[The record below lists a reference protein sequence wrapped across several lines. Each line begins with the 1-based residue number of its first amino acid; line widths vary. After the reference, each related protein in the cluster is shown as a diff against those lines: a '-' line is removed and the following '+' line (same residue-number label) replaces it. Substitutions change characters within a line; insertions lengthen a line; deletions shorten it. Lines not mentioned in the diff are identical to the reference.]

1 MYELPESVAPFVGR
15 MTDVDSHEMIPAELW
30 VETFGEVV
38 KPWVEIIV
46 AAAEGKNRNNANNMS
61 IPDFAGDVQEIDPE
75 SAWTAKGPTAPAAAD
90 MNRRLDLMTTMGVD
104 KQLMF
109 PTGPGLGGSILF
121 AAAEDRHFGLSRY
134 GVPEGKGYDF
144 ARDLMRANNEWAID
158 VAGISDRFRPV
169 TPVFGETPEELCA
182 VTKSLIDRGI
192 RAIQLSAP
200 RLPGG
205 VSPASNDLD
214 PFYAMV
220 AEANVALTLHIGG
233 DSLLFRTND
242 WNQAESFKGYK
253 ETAEVGMDPWTLSAL
268 HLGPQNFIA
277 TMVTGRVF
285 DRHPTLRV
293 GVMEYTAHWI
303 GPLAHLLDM
312 WHDNNQAIIPVKFAD
327 GSEGRRLP
335 MRPSE
340 YISRNVRVAPF
351 DFENVGEYI
360 QMYGLEDV
368 YCFASDYPHVEG
380 GKQPVD
386 RFAASLEPLGP
397 RIMEKFFVTNGELI
411 LPA

>member
-1 MYELPESVAPFVGR
+1 MPSSMV
-15 MTDVDSHEMIPAELW
+15 
-30 VETFGEVV
+30 
-38 KPWVEIIV
+38 
-46 AAAEGKNRNNANNMS
+46 
-61 IPDFAGDVQEIDPE
+61 
-75 SAWTAKGPTAPAAAD
+75 PAA
-90 MNRRLDLMTTMGVD
+90 L
-104 KQLMF
+104 
-109 PTGPGLGGSILF
+109 
-121 AAAEDRHFGLSRY
+121 AAF
-134 GVPEGKGYDF
+134 
-144 ARDLMRANNEWAID
+144 M
-158 VAGISDRFRPV
+158 
-169 TPVFGETPEELCA
+169 A

-214 PFYAMV
+214 LFYAMV